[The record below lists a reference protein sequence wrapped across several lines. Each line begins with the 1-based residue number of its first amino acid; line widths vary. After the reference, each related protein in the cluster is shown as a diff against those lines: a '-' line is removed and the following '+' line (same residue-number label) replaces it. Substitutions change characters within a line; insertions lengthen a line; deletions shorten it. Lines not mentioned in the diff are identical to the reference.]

1 MTLDELRDWHARRA
15 GWTHEGG
22 CKWFNAN
29 RSGIDATFYNH
40 PFPATLDGADAAMP
54 NGWDWSRE
62 YRGGSIVWFASNMA
76 EYPHTKRCHVVG
88 TTDKI
93 RDLYELS
100 KLAWE
105 QEAA

>member
-1 MTLDELRDWHARRA
+1 MTLDELRDWHAKRA

-29 RSGIDATFYNH
+29 KSGIDATIYNH
-40 PFPATLDGADAAMP
+40 PFPATLDGADASFP
-54 NGWDWSRE
+54 KGWRWK
-62 YRGGSIVWFASNMA
+62 RGMYFWTVDGIERRNQHLSLST
-76 EYPHTKRCHVVG
+76 PDTG
-88 TTDKI
+88 DKI